1 MSDGATPADVGA
13 VAETPDRAQPAA
25 RGGRAAMLVG
35 GGIAVSRVV
44 GLVRNTV
51 FAHYFGS
58 GAESDAFNAA
68 LKIPNIVRN
77 LLGEGTI
84 SASFIPVYSAMLGRG
99 EEKDARA
106 LAGAVLGILLATV
119 SALTLA
125 GIAFAPAITAL
136 VATGFDP
143 VRYDLTTRLVR
154 VLFPMTGLMVISG
167 WCLGVQNSH
176 RLFFNSYASAA
187 LWSIAQIALLLG
199 WGARAANMAELAWW
213 LAWATL
219 AGSALQVLAQLP
231 QVVRLVRPMRI
242 SLDPNTV
249 GVRAT
254 LGNFVPVVVALGL
267 FQFSSLIDLQIA
279 SWLPQGAATNL
290 NYATV
295 VYLLPIS
302 LFGISVAASSLPE
315 FSRESGGIA
324 STALLERLR
333 AGWLRILFYIV
344 PTTAVFFVH
353 GDLVIS
359 AIYRTG
365 RFGASDVHQVHLVLA
380 AYAVGLVGY
389 ASVKLLA
396 SAFYA
401 LRDYRT
407 PLRAAMLSIAVGTA
421 ISVSIAIPMRRS
433 LAAAAGLALGAA
445 LGAYVNLAVLSRG
458 LGRRLGMLYTPRMWR
473 STARIVGAAVAATVV
488 SLPVRWALT
497 GRHHLLEALPTLG
510 VFALAFLL
518 TAWAA
523 GSGEAARWLRL
534 PPRTER

>member
-1 MSDGATPADVGA
+1 MFVGA
-13 VAETPDRAQPAA
+13 
-25 RGGRAAMLVG
+25 
-35 GGIAVSRVV
+35 GIAVSRAV

-106 LAGAVLGILLATV
+106 LAGAVLGILLAMV
-119 SALTLA
+119 SGLTLA

-143 VRYDLTTRLVR
+143 ARYELTTRLVR

-187 LWSIAQIALLLG
+187 LWSLAQIALLLG
-199 WGARAANMAELAWW
+199 WGRLAPNLTELAWW

-231 QVVRLVRPMRI
+231 QVLRLVRPLRV
-242 SLDPNTV
+242 SLDPATT
-249 GVRAT
+249 GVRDT
-254 LGNFVPVVVALGL
+254 LRNFAPVVVALGL

-315 FSRESGGIA
+315 FSRESDATA
-324 STALLERLR
+324 SSALLERLR

-344 PTTAVFFVH
+344 PTTAVFLVH
-353 GDLVIS
+353 GDLVVS

-365 RFGASDVHQVHLVLA
+365 RFGASDVYQVRLVLA

-396 SAFYA
+396 SAYYA

-407 PLRAAMLSIAVGTA
+407 PLRAAMLSIAAGTA

-458 LGRRLGMLYTPRMWR
+458 LSRRLGALYTPRMWR
-473 STARIVGAAVAATVV
+473 STARIAAAAVIATAL
-488 SLPVRWALT
+488 SLPARWALS
-497 GRHHLLEALPTLG
+497 GRHHLLEALPTLAI
-510 VFALAFLL
+510 FSLCYLL
-518 TAWAA
+518 VAWVA

-534 PPRTER
+534 PPRAGG